1 MKKNF
6 LINKMKNSKNL
17 YNSSENYS
25 FKVSHEE
32 TIIIIH
38 FDKKTLNINGWTTKD
53 IYQNRVETKI
63 SNVENNL
70 IINNN
75 IFKIQNYIN

>member
-1 MKKNF
+1 
-6 LINKMKNSKNL
+6 MKNSKNL

-70 IINNN
+70 TINND